1 MGAINKPATRQSAQ
15 HTLRPPRPTA
25 SPPPDHQT
33 HLTPPCAPTCF
44 PRCVRSMPRHP
55 PQPAKRKACSL
66 RSGARN
72 KNHVTDRLHAKARR
86 RFPSN
91 RGPHSGRPDGAICDS
106 RRALTKHMRRLR
118 PEGRH
123 TAGSECWQCVCC
135 WNPPAQP
142 HPRGRRGQRRLLD
155 LSWAGKTLCS
165 RGNADLARDS
175 DTRLT
180 SAQTIQ
186 RVVIGGRDDGG
197 CRSSERCRCSPNTC
211 ARPVKSAFNEV

>member
-1 MGAINKPATRQSAQ
+1 MYSQLAIDIFTRLAQLVFAHRSEHASERMGAINKPATRQSAQ

-123 TAGSECWQCVCC
+123 TAGSESTGIKA
-135 WNPPAQP
+135 PG
-142 HPRGRRGQRRLLD
+142 GRP
-155 LSWAGKTLCS
+155 
-165 RGNADLARDS
+165 GNAHDHP
-175 DTRLT
+175 T
-180 SAQTIQ
+180 
-186 RVVIGGRDDGG
+186 
-197 CRSSERCRCSPNTC
+197 
-211 ARPVKSAFNEV
+211 